1 MNFSAIQTKRAPP
14 AAHAPP
20 QQSRDESG
28 WNDEEDSS
36 PSNPSRSSNPDASR
50 LASIFPN
57 SVTINDDKVKVCS
70 IRPEIPSFIKMIQ
83 TSSTSTVKPHN
94 QNHTEEKSIPQ
105 NNQLPPGFSKNSE
118 QVLSFGRSPE
128 NKPLR

>member
-1 MNFSAIQTKRAPP
+1 MILAIQSKRAPP

-36 PSNPSRSSNPDASR
+36 PPNPSRSSNQDASR

-57 SVTINDDKVKVCS
+57 SVTINDDKVKVRS
-70 IRPEIPSFIKMIQ
+70 ISQNSSFIKMIQ